1 MSSMQAISQ
10 LRMKYTD
17 KQHIESFEK
26 RESLYI
32 QIGYEQGFVDIVLGE
47 RNWYSPFERRQAIL
61 FDDHSEK
68 RGMANTLLDPL

>member
-47 RNWYSPFERRQAIL
+47 RN
-61 FDDHSEK
+61 
-68 RGMANTLLDPL
+68 